1 MCWLTYP
8 EAVMRMRR
16 HDHNPITNAASLI
29 VCGVLAGVVVAA
41 AAFPAVAMSG
51 LAAKAG
57 AEAFDQL
64 PSELTVRRSPQITS
78 LYASDGKTLI
88 TTLYDE
94 NRRDVTLAEVG
105 PIMQKAIIA
114 AEDQRFYQ
122 HNGVDVQG
130 VARAFVANQ
139 SKGQVNQGASTI
151 TMQYVRLAISYSADS
166 PQEVVDATVDTNARK
181 LREMRYALAVEQQL
195 TKEQILERYLN
206 IAYFGNRAYGIY
218 AASQVYFGKPPKDLK
233 VEEAALLAGLVKFP
247 GDYDTGTGEGKEQ
260 AVERRNYVLDQMV
273 KTTAIS
279 ATEGER
285 AKKTELKVTGRPAP
299 NGCVST
305 IQNHWGFLCDFLV
318 RWWLEQEAFGATP
331 YERESRLKTGGYTI
345 ITSLDVATQAAAKNN
360 VEQYMPTFT
369 KANKAVPDWRALML
383 AAIEPGTG
391 KVRGLAVNR
400 NYKIDDPKKPQNGTH
415 TDPAKK
421 RLGIRGNYPNTVNP
435 LLSGGADIHGY
446 QAGSTFKVFTMVAAL
461 EKGFPLDYTINT
473 TSPYVS
479 KFIIESTS
487 DAACNGNHYCPVNAN
502 PPYMNGPR
510 NMWTGFGR
518 SVNTYFVPLEERAG
532 AENAVDVSKRLGIQ
546 YRSPIDAR
554 FAAPDAAR
562 QWGAFTLGVSQT
574 TPLELANAYATLAA
588 DGKFCEPIPVEDI
601 RDHNGN
607 KLDVGNPRCRQAV
620 RTEVARAAVDA
631 ARCPIGDQSAERKC
645 DGTTFGEGKRR
656 YVKDY
661 PLAGKTGT
669 TDGEKTASLVMMTK
683 QLAVAGIVADP
694 DTPQAPPKIFKHT
707 EVNPA
712 VAKTLA
718 DAMKGKPKI
727 GFAPPNRQ
735 LAMGTQVTVPNVT
748 CRTVQ
753 DARAVLRSAGF
764 DTEMDL
770 GKPID
775 SPCPAGT
782 VAKTAPDGRTVKGTV
797 ITIFISNGK
806 GVPPPPSGPGGPPG
820 RGGGGGP
827 GTGGGN
833 NPGLIDCTVLPWLCR
848 EIS

>member
-1 MCWLTYP
+1 
-8 EAVMRMRR
+8 MRMRR
-16 HDHNPITNAASLI
+16 RDHNPITDAASLI

-51 LAAKAG
+51 LAAKAS

-64 PSELTVRRSPQITS
+64 PSELTVRRAPQITS
-78 LYASDGKTLI
+78 LYASDGRTLI

-94 NRRDVTLAEVG
+94 NRRDITLAEVG
-105 PIMQKAIIA
+105 PTMQKAIIA
-114 AEDQRFYQ
+114 AEDERFYQ
-122 HNGVDVQG
+122 HNGVDMQG

-139 SKGQVNQGASTI
+139 SKGEVNQGASTI

-181 LREMRYALAVEQQL
+181 LREMRYALAVEKQL
-195 TKEQILERYLN
+195 SKDEILERYLN

-247 GDYDTGTGEGKEQ
+247 GDFNAASGEGKEK

-273 KTTAIS
+273 KTGAIN
-279 ATEGER
+279 AAQADQ
-285 AKKTELKVTGRPAP
+285 AKKSELKVTGKPAP

-305 IQNHWGFLCDFLV
+305 AKNDWGFLCDFFY

-331 YERESRLKTGGYTI
+331 YERESRLKTGGYSI
-345 ITSLDVATQAAAKNN
+345 ITSLDIPTQAAAKANI
-360 VEQYMPTFT
+360 EQHMPTFT
-369 KANKAVPDWRALML
+369 KDKKPDWRALML
-383 AAIEPGTG
+383 TAIEPGTG
-391 KVRGLAVNR
+391 KVRAMAVNR
-400 NYKIDDPKKPQNGTH
+400 SFKIDDPRAPQNGQH
-415 TDPAKK
+415 TDPAKR
-421 RLGIRGNYPNTVNP
+421 RLKIRGNYPNTVNP

-446 QAGSTFKVFTMVAAL
+446 QAGSTFKVFTLVAAL
-461 EKGFPLDYTINT
+461 EHGFPLDYTINT
-473 TSPYVS
+473 VSPYVS
-479 KFIIESTS
+479 KYIIESTS

-502 PPYMNGPR
+502 PETMNGPR

-532 AENAVDVSKRLGIQ
+532 ADNAVDVAKRLGIQ
-546 YRSPIDAR
+546 FRSPADAR
-554 FAAPDAAR
+554 FATPEAAR

-588 DGKFCEPIPVEDI
+588 DGKFCEPIPVEEI

-620 RTEVARAAVDA
+620 RTDVARAAIDA

-645 DGTTFGEGKRR
+645 DGTTFRAAKTT
-656 YVKDY
+656 YFKDR
-661 PLAGKTGT
+661 PIAGKTGT

-683 QLAVAGIVADP
+683 QLAVAGIAADP
-694 DTPQAPPKIFKHT
+694 DTPQAPPKIFKHA

-712 VAKTLA
+712 VAETLA
-718 DAMKGKPKI
+718 DAMKGKPNI
-727 GFAPPNRQ
+727 PFAPPSKQ
-735 LAMGTQVTVPNVT
+735 LATGTQVSIPNVT
-748 CRTVQ
+748 CRSVTE
-753 DARAVLRSAGF
+753 ARAILRNAGF

-782 VAKTAPDGRTVKGTV
+782 VAKTAPDGRTVKGSV
-797 ITIFISNGK
+797 ITIFVSNGK
-806 GVPPPPSGPGGPPG
+806 GAPTSDPGGGGGPPG
-820 RGGGGGP
+820 RGGG
-827 GTGGGN
+827 N
-833 NPGLIDCTVLPWLCR
+833 NTDPIDCRLLPWLCR
-848 EIS
+848 D